1 MLNIKIPCGKNG
13 RDHGSIFG
21 LSTMY
26 MGNNRNL
33 PIFSNVKK
41 MSSLHLPIAKIAHKQ
56 SP

>member
-1 MLNIKIPCGKNG
+1 MSKEWKGTWGHLWTIHM
-13 RDHGSIFG
+13 D
-21 LSTMY
+21 

-41 MSSLHLPIAKIAHKQ
+41 MLSVHFPKAKIADKH